1 MIRIV
6 EKDLSIEFPRGHH
19 QHCLIAQ
26 IPNHLAMEDFACR
39 LADPESKWNQIRTIL
54 ELVAEG
60 PGNLKKCH
68 FLLLPESAMPAR
80 SVDKA
85 LTFIDQYFRPNT
97 ITTFGVEH
105 IRLSEYLD
113 FLQRYRSDNE
123 EALASAQED
132 LDAGDI
138 DELAVNWSV
147 TAVKEANGK
156 LRVFLQAKSH
166 PFVGEEAIDSVH
178 DLYRGK
184 IFPLFRCH
192 PTCFNFMPVICLDY
206 VYRDLYQSN
215 ISVVIEKANEL
226 FYETRQRL
234 DLLIVLECNPK
245 PEHKAFR
252 DVINGFYGEYLAYTP
267 GVRDTITIFCNSSNR
282 TSGLPGA
289 DACTFGYSSVIIHES
304 HKIGPFKYPEFSSDD
319 FGGLPVC
326 RLRFGAGTRLYYF
339 NLPLFH
345 ELDPR
350 TTRVPLKIH
359 GIFRPAGDRWVRIED
374 EDYKNT
380 DTGETES

>member
-6 EKDLSIEFPRGHH
+6 EKDLFIEFARGHH
-19 QHCLIAQ
+19 QHCLIGQ
-26 IPNHLAMEDFACR
+26 IPNHLTMEDFACR
-39 LADPESKWNQIRTIL
+39 LADPESKWNQIRSIL

-80 SVDKA
+80 SVDEA
-85 LTFIDQYFRPNT
+85 LTFIDRHFRSNT
-97 ITTFGVEH
+97 VTTFGVEH
-105 IRLSEYLD
+105 IRLCEYRD
-113 FLQRYRSDNE
+113 FLQRYRADNE
-123 EALASAQED
+123 EALASVLDD

-156 LRVFLQAKSH
+156 LRVFFQAKSH
-166 PFVGEEAIDSVH
+166 PFVGEESIDSVH

-184 IFPLFRCH
+184 VFPLFRCH
-192 PTCFNFMPVICLDY
+192 PTCFNFMSVICLDY
-206 VYRDLYQSN
+206 IYRDLYQSN
-215 ISVVIEKANEL
+215 ISVIIEKANEL
-226 FYETRQRL
+226 FYESRQRL

-282 TSGLPGA
+282 TSGLSGT

-304 HKIGPFKYPEFSSDD
+304 HRIGPFEYPEFSSDD

-326 RLRFGAGTRLYYF
+326 RLRFGARTRLYYF

-374 EDYKNT
+374 EEYK
-380 DTGETES
+380 S

>member
-19 QHCLIAQ
+19 QHCLIGQ

-39 LADPESKWNQIRTIL
+39 LADPESKWNQIRTIF
-54 ELVAEG
+54 ELMAEG

-80 SVDKA
+80 SVDEA
-85 LTFIDQYFRPNT
+85 LMFIDRHFRPNT

-105 IRLSEYLD
+105 IRLCEYLD

-123 EALASAQED
+123 EALASVQED

-138 DELAVNWSV
+138 DELPVNWSV

-192 PTCFNFMPVICLDY
+192 PTCFNFMSVICLDY

-215 ISVVIEKANEL
+215 ISIIIEKANEL

-282 TSGLPGA
+282 TSGLSGA

-304 HKIGPFKYPEFSSDD
+304 HKIGPFEYPEFSSDD

-326 RLRFGAGTRLYYF
+326 RLRFGARTRLYYF

-359 GIFRPAGDRWVRIED
+359 GIFRPAGNRWIRIED
-374 EDYKNT
+374 EQYKSQ
-380 DTGETES
+380 DTGEADS

>member
-6 EKDLSIEFPRGHH
+6 EKDLAIEFPRGHH
-19 QHCLIAQ
+19 LHCLIGQ
-26 IPNHLAMEDFACR
+26 VPNHLGTEDFACR
-39 LADPESKWNQIRTIL
+39 LIDPESKWNQISSIL

-80 SVDKA
+80 YVDEA
-85 LTFIDQYFRPNT
+85 LAFIDRKFRPNT
-97 ITTFGVEH
+97 VAIFGVEH
-105 IRLSEYLD
+105 VRLSEYRD
-113 FLQRYRSDNE
+113 FLRRYRADNE
-123 EALASAQED
+123 EALASVLED
-132 LDAGDI
+132 LDAGSI
-138 DELAVNWSV
+138 EELPVNWSV
-147 TAVKEANGK
+147 TAVKEADGA

-184 IFPLFRCH
+184 IFPLFRCR
-192 PTCFNFMPVICLDY
+192 PSCFNFLSVICLDY

-215 ISVVIEKANEL
+215 ISDIIGKADEL
-226 FYETRQRL
+226 FFQTRQRL
-234 DLLIVLECNPK
+234 DLLMVLECNPK

-252 DVINGFYGEYLAYTP
+252 DVINGFYGEYLANAP
-267 GVRDTITIFCNSSNR
+267 GVRDTITVFCNSSDR
-282 TSGLPGA
+282 TSGLPGTEE
-289 DACTFGYSSVIIHES
+289 CTFGYSSVIIHHS
-304 HKIGPFKYPEFSSDD
+304 HKIGPFEYPEFSSDD

-326 RLRFGAGTRLYYF
+326 RLRFGAKTRLYYF

-359 GIFRPAGDRWVRIED
+359 GIFRPAGERWVRIE
-374 EDYKNT
+374 EEEYQ
-380 DTGETES
+380 S

>member
-19 QHCLIAQ
+19 QHCLIGQ

-39 LADPESKWNQIRTIL
+39 LADPESKWNQIRTIF
-54 ELVAEG
+54 ELMAEG

-80 SVDKA
+80 SVDEA
-85 LTFIDQYFRPNT
+85 LMFIDRHFRPNT

-105 IRLSEYLD
+105 IRLCEYLD

-123 EALASAQED
+123 EALASVQED

-138 DELAVNWSV
+138 DELPVNWSV

-192 PTCFNFMPVICLDY
+192 PTCFNFMSVICLDY

-215 ISVVIEKANEL
+215 ISIIIEKANEL

-282 TSGLPGA
+282 TSGLSGA

-304 HKIGPFKYPEFSSDD
+304 HKIGPFEYPEFSSDD

-326 RLRFGAGTRLYYF
+326 RLRFGARTRLYYF

-359 GIFRPAGDRWVRIED
+359 GIFRPAGDRWVHIED
-374 EDYKNT
+374 EEYNSQ
-380 DTGETES
+380 DTGESDS